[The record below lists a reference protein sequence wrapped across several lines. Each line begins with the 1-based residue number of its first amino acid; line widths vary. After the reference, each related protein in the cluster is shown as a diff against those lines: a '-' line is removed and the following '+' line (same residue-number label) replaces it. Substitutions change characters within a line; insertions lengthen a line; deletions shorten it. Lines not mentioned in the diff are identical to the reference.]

1 MIDNFELIESLLS
14 FDSEDEFYFVQVL
27 VRKKD
32 NPDGVFGSNNSSR
45 LVKAYYI
52 KSRDQLR
59 KQKDEMI
66 ALANLFN
73 ARVGINLN
81 RRSFYKSAFNLLKK
95 LAESMHN
102 KEFDKLHRAYN
113 TVCGLH
119 NSVSDKIWLIDVDWK
134 DGYNPGDVN
143 VIVNHVN
150 AIRNPPGD
158 KVICTIPT
166 RDGIHIITRSF
177 DLRGFDDNFAG
188 LDIHKNNPTIL
199 YIP

>member
-95 LAESMHN
+95 LGITSI
-102 KEFDKLHRAYN
+102 L
-113 TVCGLH
+113 V
-119 NSVSDKIWLIDVDWK
+119 KIQIM
-134 DGYNPGDVN
+134 
-143 VIVNHVN
+143 
-150 AIRNPPGD
+150 
-158 KVICTIPT
+158 
-166 RDGIHIITRSF
+166 
-177 DLRGFDDNFAG
+177 
-188 LDIHKNNPTIL
+188 
-199 YIP
+199 